1 MSAIN
6 FGTSVSLKE
15 AAQLIVSNPDIRFM
29 LRGEPGIG
37 KSSLEVMIKRLL
49 PHYLFSYIDAQ
60 CMDLGDIAMPVMDH
74 EAKVTRYY
82 PNARFGM
89 HLGQPVCIMI
99 DEFAK
104 GMQPVQNMLHP
115 LLERTHPRLG
125 DMPSPKGT
133 IVFLTSNLSSDGVG
147 DNIKAHTKNR
157 VTMLH
162 VRKPDAEEWMEW
174 AVQNDIDPSVI
185 VWVKNYPHALAS
197 YLDGDQAENPYIF
210 QPKKMQ
216 EAFVSPRSLA
226 AASHIVANRKHYN
239 ESSLVAALAGTI
251 GEAAARDMQ
260 ASIAY
265 QDQLPPWKTIV
276 EDPKNAPVPDSAGAC
291 AVLVFGAV
299 SRVDKQSLP
308 GFMEYLKRMDTE
320 WQAVFAVSLAKH
332 PGKSAL
338 AFGNKE
344 FAAWVAVNQ
353 DVL

>member
-6 FGTSVSLKE
+6 FGKTVSLKE
-15 AAQLIVSNPDIRFM
+15 AAGLIVHNPRRRFR
-29 LRGEPGIG
+29 LIGEPGIG
-37 KSSLEVMIKRLL
+37 KSAIAEMIKKML
-49 PHYLFSYIDAQ
+49 PQYIFSYIDAQ

-82 PNARFGM
+82 PNARFRLHEGK
-89 HLGQPVCIMI
+89 PVCIMI

-104 GMQPVQNMLHP
+104 AMQPVQNMLHP
-115 LLERTHPRLG
+115 LLEPNFPRLG
-125 DMPSPKGT
+125 DMFAPDGS
-133 IVFLTSNLSSDGVG
+133 IIFITSNLSSDGVG
-147 DNIKAHTKNR
+147 DNTKAHTKNR
-157 VTMLH
+157 VTTLH

-197 YLDGDQAENPYIF
+197 YLDGDQSENPYIF

-216 EAFVSPRSLA
+216 EAFVTPRSLA
-226 AASHIVANRKHYN
+226 AASDIVANRKHYDEN
-239 ESSLVAALAGTI
+239 SLVAALAGTI

-320 WQAVFAVSLAKH
+320 WQAVFAVSLSKH
-332 PGKSAL
+332 PAKASL

-344 FAAWVAVNQ
+344 FANWVASNQ

>member
-157 VTMLH
+157 VTTLH

-197 YLDGDQAENPYIF
+197 YLDGDQGENPYIF

-344 FAAWVAVNQ
+344 FASWVASNQ

>member
-1 MSAIN
+1 MSAIT
-6 FGTSVSLKE
+6 FGASVSLKQ

-37 KSSLEVMIKRLL
+37 KSSLEEMIKKLL

-125 DMPSPKGT
+125 DMPAPKGT
-133 IVFLTSNLSSDGVG
+133 IVFLTSNESSDGVG

-157 VTMLH
+157 VTTLH

-174 AVQNDIDPSVI
+174 AVQHDIDPSVI

-197 YLDGDQAENPYIF
+197 YLDGDQSENPYIF

-226 AASHIVANRKHYN
+226 AASHIVTNRHQYDEN
-239 ESSLVAALAGTI
+239 SLVAALAGTI

-276 EDPKNAPVPDSAGAC
+276 EDPKNAAIPDSAGAC

-299 SRVDKQSLP
+299 SRVDKQTLP

-332 PGKSAL
+332 PAKQAL

>member
-1 MSAIN
+1 MSAIT
-6 FGTSVSLKE
+6 FGTTVSLKE
-15 AAQLIVSNPDIRFM
+15 AAVLIASNPEVVFE
-29 LRGEPGIG
+29 LKGEPGIG
-37 KSSLEVMIKRLL
+37 KSSLEVMFKKLL
-49 PHYLFSYIDAQ
+49 PHYAFAYIDTQ

-74 EAKVTRYY
+74 ENKVTRYY

-89 HLGQPVCIMI
+89 HLGQPLIIML

-104 GMQPVQNMLHP
+104 AMQPVQNMLHP
-115 LLERTHPRLG
+115 LLERTNPRLG
-125 DMPSPKGT
+125 DMPAPKGT
-133 IVFLTSNLSSDGVG
+133 IRYLTNNLSSDGVG
-147 DNIKAHTKNR
+147 DNTKAHTKNR
-157 VTMLH
+157 RTVLH

-197 YLDGDQAENPYIF
+197 YLDGDQSENPYIF
-210 QPKKMQ
+210 QPKKVQ
-216 EAFVSPRSLA
+216 DAFVTPRSLA
-226 AASHIVANRKHYN
+226 AASHIVANRKYYDEN
-239 ESSLVAALAGTI
+239 SLVAALAGTI

-299 SRVDKQSLP
+299 SRVDKNTLP

-320 WQAVFAVSLAKH
+320 WQAVFAVSLSKH
-332 PGKSAL
+332 PAKSSL
-338 AFGNKE
+338 AFSNRE
-344 FAAWVAVNQ
+344 FANWVAVNQ

>member
-157 VTMLH
+157 VTTLH

-197 YLDGDQAENPYIF
+197 YLDGDQGENPYIF

-332 PGKSAL
+332 PGKRAL

-344 FAAWVAVNQ
+344 FASWVAFNQ

>member
-15 AAQLIVSNPDIRFM
+15 AAVLIVNNPNIRFM

-37 KSSLEVMIKRLL
+37 KSSLEVMIKKLL

-125 DMPSPKGT
+125 DMPAPEGT

-157 VTMLH
+157 VTTLH
-162 VRKPDAEEWMEW
+162 VRKPDAEEWMDW
-174 AVQNDIDPSVI
+174 AIQNDIDPSVI

-197 YLDGDQAENPYIF
+197 YTEGDQSENPYIF

-226 AASHIVANRKHYN
+226 AASHIVANRKHYDEN
-239 ESSLVAALAGTI
+239 SLVAALAGTI

-276 EDPKNAPVPDSAGAC
+276 EDPKNAAVPDSAGAC

-332 PGKSAL
+332 PAKAAL

-344 FAAWVAVNQ
+344 FASWVASNQ

>member
-6 FGTSVSLKE
+6 FGTTVSLKE
-15 AAQLIVSNPDIRFM
+15 AAVLIASNPRRRFL

-37 KSSLEVMIKRLL
+37 KSSLEVMIKKLL
-49 PHYLFSYIDAQ
+49 SHYLFSYVDAQ

-82 PNARFGM
+82 PNARFGI
-89 HLGQPVCIMI
+89 HLGQPVCIML

-104 GMQPVQNMLHP
+104 AMQPVQNMLHP
-115 LLERTHPRLG
+115 LLEATNPRLG
-125 DMPSPKGT
+125 DVSLPEGS
-133 IVFLTSNLSSDGVG
+133 IVFLTSNMSSDGVG
-147 DNIKAHTKNR
+147 DNLKAHTKNR
-157 VTMLH
+157 VTTLH
-162 VRKPDAEEWMEW
+162 VRKPDAEEWMDW

-197 YLDGDQAENPYIF
+197 YLDGDQSENPYIF

-226 AASHIVANRKHYN
+226 AASDIVANRKHYDEN
-239 ESSLVAALAGTI
+239 SLIAALAGTI

-299 SRVDKQSLP
+299 SRVDKQTLP

-332 PGKSAL
+332 PAKAAL

-344 FAAWVAVNQ
+344 FASWVAVNQ